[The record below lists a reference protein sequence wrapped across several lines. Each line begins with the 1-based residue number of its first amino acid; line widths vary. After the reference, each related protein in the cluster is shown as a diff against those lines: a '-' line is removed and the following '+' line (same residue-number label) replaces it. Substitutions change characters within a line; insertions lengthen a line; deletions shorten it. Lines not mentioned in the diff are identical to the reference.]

1 MSPVGADKSTAA
13 IFPHAAGQSV
23 APRRNANAISEKD
36 RGGVEVAPETGNPP
50 FRPVASAR
58 VASPRT
64 SDPHSFNDPCNYL
77 G

>member
-1 MSPVGADKSTAA
+1 MSPTGADKSTVA
-13 IFPHAAGQSV
+13 ILPHTAGQSV

-36 RGGVEVAPETGNPP
+36 RGGVEVAPETDTPR

-58 VASPRT
+58 VASPRA
-64 SDPHSFNDPCNYL
+64 SDPHPFNDPCNYL